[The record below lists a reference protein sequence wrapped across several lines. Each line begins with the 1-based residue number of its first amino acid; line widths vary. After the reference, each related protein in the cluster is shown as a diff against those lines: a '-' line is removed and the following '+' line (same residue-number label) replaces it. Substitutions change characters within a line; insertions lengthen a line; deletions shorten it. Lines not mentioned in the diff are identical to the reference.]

1 MVHSFTE
8 LHKAVIHVIILFRIL
23 GFPCCGPGSIPGP
36 ENEILQAVWHRS
48 SIPGP
53 PPKKG
58 YDFVNTIFGP
68 WGSMASVKL
77 KELLPVLLT
86 NKNLLYSTWNSA
98 QCYVPGWM

>member
-36 ENEILQAVWHRS
+36 ENEILQAVWHGS

-58 YDFVNTIFGP
+58 YDFVNTIFGIIFC
-68 WGSMASVKL
+68 
-77 KELLPVLLT
+77 KELSLKSETSKYLP
-86 NKNLLYSTWNSA
+86 
-98 QCYVPGWM
+98 